1 MSSLAAARAD
11 NFYQP
16 PDWDPSKESRNKFHN
31 SHGALGNRARKLH
44 EGILIIR
51 FEMPFHVWCD
61 GCGHLIGR
69 GVRFNA
75 EKKQIGT
82 YHSTKIWSFTMRA
95 PCCKQKI
102 EVHTDPRNADYV
114 VVSGGKKKAE
124 AAGEDEAEAGGRVAV
139 DPRAESRPTDPI
151 ALLESKEEDKLKAV
165 DARKMLISIHQQS
178 SSRFKSD
185 VDNNRELRRAM
196 RSARREEQTRDQRRE
211 QLGLPE
217 RITLAPETKMDRL
230 RAAAIDFGGSGLSVG
245 AAGWAAVGEGGISKH
260 TRAWKHD
267 RKRIASS
274 SIFSGS
280 AVVAAS
286 AAGRGGIQKRAP
298 PPSNQHHHHPRHGA
312 VASKNK
318 NNKSQRIDTGTK
330 LKLSE
335 PHKR

>member
-16 PDWDPSKESRNKFHN
+16 PDWDPSKESRNKFHG
-31 SHGALGNRARKLH
+31 SHGALGDRARKLH

-75 EKKQIGT
+75 EKKQIGS

-95 PCCKQKI
+95 PCCKQRI
-102 EVHTDPRNADYV
+102 EIHTDPRNADYV
-114 VVSGGKKKAE
+114 VVSGGRKKAE
-124 AAGEDEAEAGGRVAV
+124 AAGEDEQGGRVSV

-151 ALLESKEEDKLKAV
+151 ALLESKEEDKQKATNDRHLLV
-165 DARKMLISIHQQS
+165 SLQDQS
-178 SSRFKSD
+178 STRFRGD
-185 VDNNRELRRAM
+185 VDNNRVLRKAMRRA
-196 RSARREEQTRDQRRE
+196 RNEEKGRDQRRE

-217 RITLAPETKMDRL
+217 HITLAPETRMDRL
-230 RAAAIDFGGSGLSVG
+230 RAAAVDFGGSGLHVG
-245 AAGWAAVGEGGISKH
+245 GTRSDDTTNKNTSSRQAGASRH
-260 TRAWKHD
+260 THAWRHD

-274 SIFSGS
+274 SIFSGG
-280 AVVAAS
+280 AVVAATGGGGNGGTRAKRP
-286 AAGRGGIQKRAP
+286 AAAP
-298 PPSNQHHHHPRHGA
+298 QVKKSGF
-312 VASKNK
+312 
-318 NNKSQRIDTGTK
+318 NKSRRLDSGTK

-335 PHKR
+335 PHKL

>member
-16 PDWDPSKESRNKFHN
+16 PDWDPSKESRNKFHG
-31 SHGALGNRARKLH
+31 SHGALGDRARKLH

-51 FEMPFHVWCD
+51 FEMPFPVWCS
-61 GCGHLIGR
+61 GCNHLIGR

-75 EKKQIGT
+75 EKKQIGA

-95 PCCKQKI
+95 PCCKQRIKI
-102 EVHTDPRNADYV
+102 HTDPRNADYI
-114 VVSGGKKKAE
+114 VVSGGQKKAE
-124 AAGEDEAEAGGRVAV
+124 AAGKDEAGGRVSV

-151 ALLESKEEDKLKAV
+151 ALLETKEEDKKKATNDRDV
-165 DARKMLISIHQQS
+165 LYSLHEQS
-178 SSRFKSD
+178 SSRYRSD
-185 VDNNRELRRAM
+185 VNNNRELRRAM
-196 RSARREEQTRDQRRE
+196 RSGRKEEQGRDQRRT

-217 RITLAPETKMDRL
+217 HITLAPETKMDRL
-230 RAAAIDFGGSGLSVG
+230 RAAAVDFGGSGLQSRSKQGG
-245 AAGWAAVGEGGISKH
+245 ASRH
-260 TRAWKHD
+260 SRAWKHD

-280 AVVAAS
+280 AVVAAA
-286 AAGRGGIQKRAP
+286 AAGKDSQKRGK
-298 PPSNQHHHHPRHGA
+298 STYTNLQKI
-312 VASKNK
+312 S
-318 NNKSQRIDTGTK
+318 KSQRLDSGTI

>member
-11 NFYQP
+11 NFYHP
-16 PDWDPSKESRNKFHN
+16 PDYDPSKGSLNKFRG
-31 SHGALGNRARKLH
+31 SHGALGDRARKLH

-95 PCCKQKI
+95 PCCKQRI

-114 VVSGGKKKAE
+114 VVSGGRKKTE
-124 AAGEDEAEAGGRVAV
+124 AAGDDEQGGRVSV

-151 ALLESKEEDKLKAV
+151 ALLESKEEDKQKAV
-165 DARKMLISIHQQS
+165 NERDILSSLHEQS
-178 SSRFKSD
+178 STRFKTD

-196 RSARREEQTRDQRRE
+196 RSARKEEQGREQRRA

-217 RITLAPETKMDRL
+217 HITLVPETKMDRL
-230 RAAAIDFGGSGLSVG
+230 RAAAVDFGGSGV
-245 AAGWAAVGEGGISKH
+245 AVPAVAGRGTSMNRTVSQSKH

-286 AAGRGGIQKRAP
+286 AAGG
-298 PPSNQHHHHPRHGA
+298 N
-312 VASKNK
+312 NK
-318 NNKSQRIDTGTK
+318 NNRISRKRVLPPLQLQQDKSRRLDSGTK